1 MSWVVL
7 SILNVSI
14 INLIRQNQSI
24 CGGRC
29 FAKLSAHEALILK
42 RRKYS
47 PALQALCN
55 LQPKRRDVEP
65 STWQDWR
72 ALGETPECQLNVQ
85 STGRRKQETLPTVKH
100 LVYSGVPSW
109 SLLTRFFFSLVHADS
124 KEGGHKSCLYLWRAL
139 GSCSG
144 MQTDSL
150 MSCILGTTT
159 ASCQGL

>member
-1 MSWVVL
+1 MFCKTFCSWSTDIKKEEVFT
-7 SILNVSI
+7 SIASPVQPSA
-14 INLIRQNQSI
+14 QKAW
-24 CGGRC
+24 CGTKHVAGLESAGRDSRVPAQC
-29 FAKLSAHEALILK
+29 AEH
-42 RRKYS
+42 RR
-47 PALQALCN
+47 
-55 LQPKRRDVEP
+55 E
-65 STWQDWR
+65 
-72 ALGETPECQLNVQ
+72 
-85 STGRRKQETLPTVKH
+85 ETLPTVKH